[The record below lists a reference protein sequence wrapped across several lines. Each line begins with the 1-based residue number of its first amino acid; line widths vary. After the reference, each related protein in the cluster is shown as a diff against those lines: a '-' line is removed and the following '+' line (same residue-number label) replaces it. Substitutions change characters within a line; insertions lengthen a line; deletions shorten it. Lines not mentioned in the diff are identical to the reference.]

1 VKGKGLSKI
10 VVMRNFERFLIETK
24 SIYSVKG
31 HTIKGTF
38 KSSLLSNGSMVSEK
52 NNI

>member
-1 VKGKGLSKI
+1 
-10 VVMRNFERFLIETK
+10 MRNFERFLIETK

-38 KSSLLSNGSMVSEK
+38 KSSLLSNGSMVSTVK
-52 NNI
+52 GN